1 MWNRLVVVAT
11 YATSLVPSFIS
22 PPFCISSIHHQAAG
36 NIGHQAP
43 PTATCPGEAACFF
56 LGEGKKT
63 RAGVCVVFTG
73 MRLLG
78 PFVAESVKAMGYGE
92 YYRVGAS

>member
-1 MWNRLVVVAT
+1 M
-11 YATSLVPSFIS
+11 
-22 PPFCISSIHHQAAG
+22 
-36 NIGHQAP
+36 
-43 PTATCPGEAACFF
+43 FF
-56 LGEGKKT
+56 WGKKT

-73 MRLLG
+73 VRLLG